1 MRKLLLALLVIFTAA
16 CQKPEIPAPAP
27 QLEGR
32 WYQLLEGRLET
43 VAGPNAFTAV
53 SSQPWTV
60 QSRIADLALIND
72 RVFLAVN
79 GHGLAAL
86 QPAALQPGEADRIR
100 YFYDPT
106 LFAHRTISTLIAEGE
121 TLLCHLYFN
130 KVLNTVS
137 EESLL
142 LQGISLVRHHPA
154 EDIYELII
162 PPFQDS
168 HPDWEAVGFLPQS
181 RERFLMEWKY
191 TDERETRFRYGSLTL
206 NPTLEAPADRAQF
219 RGGYD
224 FRALEEAP
232 PALRQLLE
240 SGVQSLAS
248 GQPGVSVHFLVRSPA
263 SPLIRRYAYRGSPA
277 DESGGQRILTVHAV
291 DGGEL
296 SWLLLPDGIL
306 LSSTGSGTPP
316 RRSTLPQLPPGFRYT
331 DLHLS
336 ADSLLV
342 PWEQASFIRVGAA
355 GLFVCRT
362 FSLD

>member
-1 MRKLLLALLVIFTAA
+1 MRKLLLTLLVIFTAA
-16 CQKPEIPAPAP
+16 CQKPENPAPTP
-27 QLEGR
+27 PLDGR

-43 VAGPNAFTAV
+43 VAGPKAFTAV
-53 SSQPWTV
+53 PSLPWTV
-60 QSRIADLALIND
+60 QSRIADLALIED

-86 QPAALQPGEADRIR
+86 QPAALQPGEVDKIR

-130 KVLNTVS
+130 KVLNTVF

-191 TDERETRFRYGSLTL
+191 TDEHETCFRYGSLTL
-206 NPTLEAPADRAQF
+206 NPTAERPADRAQF

-232 PALRQLLE
+232 PALMLLLE
-240 SGVQSLAS
+240 SAVQSLAA

-263 SPLIRRYAYRGSPA
+263 SPLIRRYAYHASPA
-277 DESGGQRILTVHAV
+277 DESGSPRILTVHAV
-291 DGGEL
+291 DGGER

-306 LSSTGSGTPP
+306 LSSGGAGEKP
-316 RRSTLPQLPPGFRYT
+316 RRRTLPQLPPGFRYT